1 MLDAAGCC
9 LVVVD
14 VQGKLAQVAHDKEK
28 LFANCEVLIKTAK
41 GLEFPVIWC
50 EQNPKALGPTIEQLG
65 SLLTEEQPIAK
76 YSFSCCG
83 NEEFSERVKSLGRK
97 QYILCG
103 IESHVC
109 IYQTAMDL
117 KEAGLEVEV
126 VADAVSSRTAENKNI
141 ALRRMEREG
150 VKISCTEM
158 VLFELL
164 KTAKHEK
171 FKELARL
178 IK

>member
-1 MLDAAGCC
+1 MLDASNCC

-14 VQGKLAQVAHDKEK
+14 VQGKLAELMHDKEK
-28 LFANCEVLIKTAK
+28 LFANCEILIKTAK
-41 GLEFPVIWC
+41 ALEFPVIWC
-50 EQNPKALGPTIEQLG
+50 EQSPKALGPTIEKLA
-65 SLLTEEQPIAK
+65 SLLTEEEPIAK

-83 NEEFSERVKSLGRK
+83 NAEFAERVKAVNRS
-97 QYILCG
+97 QFILCG
-103 IESHVC
+103 IEAHVC
-109 IYQTAMDL
+109 VYQTAMDL
-117 KEAGLEVEV
+117 MDTGFEVQV
-126 VADAVSSRTAENKNI
+126 VADAISSRSLENKNI
-141 ALRRMEREG
+141 ALRRMESEG
-150 VKISCTEM
+150 VKISCSEM